1 MFPFLVDKSWFESF
15 WYDERV
21 RPKRRPPARSLAGF
35 AVCVVLVLG
44 GAFAV
49 GQLHSSGTG
58 AHVAHAHSMME

>member
-1 MFPFLVDKSWFESF
+1 MFPFLVDKSWFETF

-21 RPKRRPPARSLAGF
+21 RPKRRPSARSLARV

-49 GQLHSSGTG
+49 GQLHSSERG
-58 AHVAHAHSMME
+58 AHVTHAHSMME